1 EAMPQGGI
9 VPMLAKAG
17 AIPRDESAYA
27 FEVKWDGIRA
37 LAYSEP
43 GRLRFE
49 TRNLRD
55 VTEAYPELRK
65 LNRALSSHRAILD
78 GEIVAFDEQGR
89 PSFARMQQ
97 RMHLTS
103 ESVIRRRAKEV
114 PVVYVIFDV
123 LWLDGRSLMDRPLRA
138 RRERLEELGLDGPN
152 WQTPAQLHGDGEE
165 LLAATAAAGLEGL
178 IVKRADSCYEPGR
191 RTGAWV

>member
-1 EAMPQGGI
+1 MRRMHPPADPEAEPMPEGGI

-17 AIPRDESAYA
+17 EIPRDESKVAY
-27 FEVKWDGIRA
+27 EVKWDGIRA

-55 VTEAYPELRK
+55 VTDAYPELRK

-123 LWLDGRSLMDRPLRA
+123 LWLDVHSLADLPLTQRRP
-138 RRERLEELGLDGPN
+138 P
-152 WQTPAQLHGDGEE
+152 P
-165 LLAATAAAGLEGL
+165 
-178 IVKRADSCYEPGR
+178 
-191 RTGAWV
+191 